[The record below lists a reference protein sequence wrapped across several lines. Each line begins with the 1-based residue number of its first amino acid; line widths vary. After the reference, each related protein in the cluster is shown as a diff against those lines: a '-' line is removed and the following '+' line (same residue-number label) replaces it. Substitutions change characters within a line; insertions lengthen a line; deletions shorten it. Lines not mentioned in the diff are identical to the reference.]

1 LDTTGTITSFS
12 SKPQTRFDIGGDS
25 YEVQDAGNSY
35 SLTNPDPQTLRFEVQ
50 PGDKAWY
57 DAADGEADDRSEI
70 GADQTI
76 PAGTPIN
83 MSYQFMVEPNGP
95 NGSFINTASDWF
107 VAGQM
112 HNDDNSL
119 PFSNVSTSPPF
130 AIQLDG
136 DHLQVVARYCPT
148 GLNPSNS
155 AGNLTMLTLWTDP
168 NPIQAGV
175 YNNIQ
180 VQADFSNTGS
190 GYLDVSINGNQV
202 VNYHGPLGYGTG
214 TSWEY
219 GIYRASAPET
229 TAVDYRNMML
239 TYGSAA
245 TTPAS
250 TAPTTPTT
258 PVSTDPT
265 TPASTAPTTPVS
277 TDPTMPASTDPTTST
292 TPVSTD
298 PTTPASTAPTTPT
311 TPVSTDPTTP
321 ASTAPTTP
329 TTPASTDPTT
339 PASTPDSAHWF
350 GHHPG
355 FAPVATTLSDAGA
368 SNSAATPNGGTAAD
382 PVGNAGAKSFAL
394 FNQTMAGDFDGDS
407 HFASAAMAS
416 SSGSPQQSSNSLT
429 RPLH

>member
-1 LDTTGTITSFS
+1 LDTTGTITNFTSTPNS
-12 SKPQTRFDIGGDS
+12 ILDIGGDP
-25 YEVQDAGNSY
+25 YRVETAGQSY
-35 SLTNPDPQTLRFEVQ
+35 SLTSTDPQTLRFEVQ
-50 PGDKAWY
+50 QGDQWTY
-57 DAADGEADDRSEI
+57 DSGHAVDRSEI
-70 GADQTI
+70 DGSAGTDI

-83 MSYQFMVEPNGP
+83 ISYQFMVEANGP
-95 NGSFINTASDWF
+95 NGSFVNSDTSASGGWF
-107 VAGQM
+107 VVGQM
-112 HNDDNSL
+112 HNRDTS
-119 PFSNVSTSPPF
+119 VSTSPPF

-148 GLNPSNS
+148 GLDPSNA

-168 NPIQAGV
+168 NPIQVGQ

-180 VQADFSNTGS
+180 IQANVSDDSN
-190 GYLDVSINGNQV
+190 GYLDVSVNGSQV
-202 VNYHGPLGYGTG
+202 VNYHGALGYGDG
-214 TSWEY
+214 TYWEY
-219 GIYRASAPET
+219 GIYRDSAPET
-229 TAVDYRNMML
+229 TAVDYQNMTL
-239 TYGSAA
+239 TTGSAA
-245 TTPAS
+245 TTTASGSTTPVSTDPTTPVS

-265 TPASTAPTTPVS
+265 TPASTA
-277 TDPTMPASTDPTTST
+277 PTTST

-329 TTPASTDPTT
+329 TTPVSTDPTT
-339 PASTPDSAHWF
+339 PASTPDSGHWF

-382 PVGNAGAKSFAL
+382 PGGNAGAKSFAL